1 MLHLSIWLLAAAF
14 LGAGVFNAIG
24 TPATK
29 ESFVRWGYPQWWC
42 RVTGGSEI
50 AIAGLVALPA
60 VRVIGL
66 ILGALIVAAAVLTVL
81 RHREFR
87 HLAPLG
93 VFAAL
98 LVLAAIP
105 AAGLAKG
112 VELVRPSLLF
122 PTDIHSAQPRAL
134 E

>member
-1 MLHLSIWLLAAAF
+1 MLHLLSIWLLAAAF

-42 RVTGGSEI
+42 RVTGGLEI
-50 AIAGLVALPA
+50 ATAGLVALPA
-60 VRVIGL
+60 VRAVGL
-66 ILGALIVAAAVLTVL
+66 GTLIVAAAVLTVL

-98 LVLAAIP
+98 LVLAAI
-105 AAGLAKG
+105 
-112 VELVRPSLLF
+112 S
-122 PTDIHSAQPRAL
+122 S
-134 E
+134 